1 MRQAIASIRTRFPA
15 VGLLIVLVV
24 SAAALLPG
32 TVSLPVV
39 DRDEARFAQAS
50 RQMLEATD
58 LQGWIVPRVGERARL
73 NNPPLIYWL
82 QTGSAWVATSGDA
95 TKDAIWMY
103 RVPSILAALATA
115 ALVWG
120 IGRRM
125 FDSTTALVAGVL
137 IGTCPL
143 VVFDAHMARADE
155 VLLAVTTAAQ
165 AMLWWCWRERD
176 RTGGLPFVAT
186 ALFWLFVGMGT
197 MTKGPITPFVCGATA
212 LALAFVEGRWRW
224 LWALRPWLGVVIV
237 GVVVAPWLIALVQT
251 MGWDAVL
258 TFVDEEVVR
267 RASSG
272 VEGHTG
278 PPGYHLILM
287 TVLFWPGSLLATA
300 GVLFALKRVWSARST
315 SSAELFLLAWLLPS
329 WLAFELV
336 GTKLPHYVLPLYPAL
351 ALLLARA
358 FIVGVERLP
367 NAKGVLA
374 EVGFALWVVLGLA
387 LATMPLA
394 LVWIVES
401 TPSTGVIVA
410 SALGSA
416 VTAFLIGGAYV
427 WLRKGKMLRTVGW
440 SVGAV
445 VLCQASVLGVVLPS
459 LSSIWISP
467 RLIEL
472 VERDAG
478 VRSVDAT
485 FPPLASQGFGEDSLV
500 YLSRAKVVM
509 TKDAAAFLLAHPEG
523 YAIVPELEA
532 ASIERTTNAVRIG
545 SVRGFDYSDGKT
557 YELCVLRA
565 RAE

>member
-1 MRQAIASIRTRFPA
+1 M
-15 VGLLIVLVV
+15 GLLVVLVV

-32 TVSLPVV
+32 TFSLPAI

-58 LQGWIVPRVGERARL
+58 LQGWIVPRVGERPRL
-73 NNPPLIYWL
+73 NKPPLIYWL
-82 QTGSAWVATSGDA
+82 QAGGAWVASSNDA

-103 RVPSILAALATA
+103 RVPSILAALVTA
-115 ALVWG
+115 SIVWS

-176 RTGGLPFVAT
+176 RTGGLPFAAT
-186 ALFWLFVGMGT
+186 ALFWLFVGLGA

-212 LALAFVEGRWRW
+212 LTLAFLEGRWRW
-224 LWALRPWLGVVIV
+224 LWALRPWLGVLIV
-237 GVVVAPWLIALVQT
+237 GAVVVPWVIALVQS
-251 MGWDAVL
+251 MGWDAVQ
-258 TFVDEEVVR
+258 TFFDEEVVR

-278 PPGYHLILM
+278 PPGYHLVLM

-300 GVLFALKRVWSARST
+300 GVVFAIKRVWSEGNAAST
-315 SSAELFLLAWLLPS
+315 DLFLLAWLLPS
-329 WLAFELV
+329 WLAFELA

-358 FIVGVERLP
+358 FMVGVERLP
-367 NAKGVLA
+367 NAKGALA
-374 EVGFALWVVLGLA
+374 EVGFALWVLLGLV
-387 LATMPLA
+387 LAATPLA
-394 LVWIVES
+394 LLWIVES
-401 TPSTGVIVA
+401 TPSPGVVVV

-416 VTAFLIGGAYV
+416 ATAVLIGGAYV

-440 SVGAV
+440 SVAAV
-445 VLCQASVLGVVLPS
+445 VLCQMLLLGVVLPS
-459 LSSIWISP
+459 LGDIWISS
-467 RLIEL
+467 RLMAI
-472 VERDAG
+472 VEEDAG
-478 VRSVDAT
+478 VGPAEAL

-500 YLSRAKVVM
+500 YESRAKVVM
-509 TKDAAAFLLAHPEG
+509 TKDAAAFLLGHPDG
-523 YAIVPELEA
+523 YAIVLKGDA
-532 ASIERTTNAVRIG
+532 ASIEHATNAVRIG
-545 SVRGFDYSDGKT
+545 SVRGFDYSDGET

-565 RAE
+565 RAK